1 MIKIFFRKLQLNY
14 LINSLQKEMS
24 YSFDLYPNH
33 LVQHELDHYNS
44 VLIDLRNKRFMLK

>member
-1 MIKIFFRKLQLNY
+1 MIKVFFRKLQLNY

-24 YSFDLYPNH
+24 YTFDSYEDFES
-33 LVQHELDHYNS
+33 VLDSYNS